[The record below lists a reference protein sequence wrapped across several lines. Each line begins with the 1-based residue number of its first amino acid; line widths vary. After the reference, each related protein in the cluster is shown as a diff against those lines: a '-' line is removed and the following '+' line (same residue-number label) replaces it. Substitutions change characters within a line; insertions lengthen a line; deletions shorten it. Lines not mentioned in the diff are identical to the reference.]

1 MTDED
6 FDAYLQSAQDELEA
20 KQGVLADAFGIGQ
33 HERFV
38 VDYERL
44 TLSFFDGER
53 PCAVAGILPVAT
65 HVPAK
70 GSLRWAWA
78 NDVFSEPVQR
88 MSRAVMELQAVTGYE
103 MFAQETVA
111 CDESMAWEIAA
122 LACKCLGKAGVY
134 RIPHAALH
142 SYVLIEHVNRIQS

>member
-6 FDAYLQSAQDELEA
+6 FDAYLEIAQDELDA
-20 KQGVLADAFGIGQ
+20 KQRVLADAYGIGH

-53 PCAVAGILPVAT
+53 PCAIAGILPVAT
-65 HVPAK
+65 HIPEK
-70 GSLRWAWA
+70 GILRWAWA
-78 NDVFSEPVQR
+78 NDVFPEPVQQ
-88 MSRAVMELQAVTGYE
+88 MSRAVMELQAVTGFAL
-103 MFAQETVA
+103 FAQETVE

-122 LACKCLGKAGVY
+122 LACKCLEKAGVY

-142 SYVLIEHVNRIQS
+142 SYVLIAHVNRI